1 MSDAVASQHRNELLN
16 RLKRAEGQLR
26 GIQRMIDEDQP
37 TLDVAS
43 QLLAVRK
50 ALDSTHVHLT
60 MGVVRNSL
68 HRKLRDAASANG
80 DPAPAGSPL
89 NGHDLGVLVE
99 GVVDDVQSL
108 LAKMR

>member
-1 MSDAVASQHRNELLN
+1 MSETAVASQHRNELLN

-26 GIQRMIDEDQP
+26 GIQRMVEEEQP

-60 MGVVRNSL
+60 MGVVRNAL

-80 DPAPAGSPL
+80 EAAASGPL
-89 NGHDLGVLVE
+89 NGQDLGVLVE